1 VRVPWA
7 ETRIVRNEKWL
18 LVEEQMM
25 TSQHQGWLSFPCG
38 VPEILY
44 ECKECLVINKPPGI
58 LVQSPP
64 GVPSLVEMLRDF
76 LANREQPR
84 TGIYL
89 GVPHR
94 LDRPV
99 TGAILFT
106 RHSRATR
113 RITEQFE
120 SRMIRK
126 IYWAVVE
133 GCVEPSVGI
142 WRDFVRKIPNEPQAE
157 IVPESHPD
165 ARHAVL
171 HYHVIQQWE
180 NKTWLEIHLE
190 TGRMHQI
197 RIQAS
202 SRNHAILGD
211 WQYGSSVDL
220 ATDQRDPRL
229 KPIALHARE
238 ITFLHPM
245 TFETLKVIAPL
256 PAYWREI
263 SPVFVQFE
271 ATGFHGCEPGM
282 SKTSDDCPPTT

>member
-1 VRVPWA
+1 MIP
-7 ETRIVRNEKWL
+7 
-18 LVEEQMM
+18 EEQSAM
-25 TSQHQGWLSFPCG
+25 TQYQSWINFPG
-38 VPEILY
+38 GTPEILY
-44 ECKECLVINKPPGI
+44 ECKECLVVNKPPGI
-58 LVQSPP
+58 LVQAPA
-64 GVPSLVEMLRDF
+64 GIPSLVEMLRDF
-76 LANREQPR
+76 LATRQQPR

-126 IYWAVVE
+126 IYWAVLE
-133 GCVEPSVGI
+133 GHVEPNVGI

-165 ARHAVL
+165 ARQAVL
-171 HYHVIQQWE
+171 DYRVIQRWE
-180 NKTWLEIHLE
+180 NMTWLEIHLE

-202 SRNHAILGD
+202 SRRYPVVGD
-211 WQYGSSVDL
+211 WQYGSTIDL
-220 ATDQRDPRL
+220 MPEETDPRS

-238 ITFLHPM
+238 LTFLHPM
-245 TFETLKVIAPL
+245 TFETISVTAPL
-256 PAYWREI
+256 PSYWSRLSTVFQQFI
-263 SPVFVQFE
+263 SASVSSE
-271 ATGFHGCEPGM
+271 NAGGSRDST
-282 SKTSDDCPPTT
+282 

>member
-1 VRVPWA
+1 MIPGQQS
-7 ETRIVRNEKWL
+7 T
-18 LVEEQMM
+18 M
-25 TSQHQGWLSFPCG
+25 SQSQSWISFPG
-38 VPEILY
+38 GTPEILY
-44 ECKECLVINKPPGI
+44 ECKECLVVNKPRGI
-58 LVQSPP
+58 LVQAPP
-64 GVPSLVEMLRDF
+64 GIPSLAEMLRDF
-76 LANREQPR
+76 LATRQQPR

-126 IYWAVVE
+126 VYWAVVE
-133 GCVEPSVGI
+133 GQVEPNVGI

-171 HYHVIQQWE
+171 NYRVLQRWE
-180 NKTWLEIHLE
+180 NMTWLEIHLE

-197 RIQAS
+197 RLQAS
-202 SRNHAILGD
+202 SRRHAVIGD
-211 WQYGSSVDL
+211 WQYGSTIDL
-220 ATDQRDPRL
+220 MPEETDFRS

-238 ITFLHPM
+238 LTFLHPM
-245 TFETLKVIAPL
+245 SFETISVTAPL
-256 PAYWREI
+256 PSYWSRL
-263 SPVFVQFE
+263 SPLFLQY
-271 ATGFHGCEPGM
+271 
-282 SKTSDDCPPTT
+282 TSLSTSASGSETNLID

>member
-1 VRVPWA
+1 MSQGQS
-7 ETRIVRNEKWL
+7 WL
-18 LVEEQMM
+18 A
-25 TSQHQGWLSFPCG
+25 FPGG

-44 ECKECLVINKPPGI
+44 ECRECLVVNKPPGI

-64 GVPSLVEMLRDF
+64 GIPSLVEVIRDF
-76 LANREQPR
+76 LAAREQPR
-84 TGIYL
+84 VGIYL

-126 IYWAVVE
+126 IYWAVVQ
-133 GCVEPSVGI
+133 GRVEPNVAV
-142 WRDFVRKIPNEPQAE
+142 WRDFIRKIPNEPQAE

-165 ARHAVL
+165 ARQAVL
-171 HYHVIQQWE
+171 NYRVINHWD
-180 NKTWLEIHLE
+180 NLTWLEIHLE

-202 SRNHAILGD
+202 SRNHAIVGD
-211 WQYGSSVDL
+211 WQYGSSIDL
-220 ATDQRDPRL
+220 APEQPDPKL

-238 ITFLHPM
+238 MTFLHPM
-245 TFETLKVIAPL
+245 TFETVRVIAPL
-256 PAYWREI
+256 PRYWRII
-263 SPVFVQFE
+263 SPVFSQFE
-271 ATGFHGCEPGM
+271 RTSPREDDSRGAGTGRDA
-282 SKTSDDCPPTT
+282 SKIEEQ

>member
-1 VRVPWA
+1 
-7 ETRIVRNEKWL
+7 
-18 LVEEQMM
+18 M
-25 TSQHQGWLSFPCG
+25 TSQHQTWLDFPGG

-44 ECKECLVINKPPGI
+44 ECKECLVVNKPPGL
-58 LVQSPP
+58 LVQAPP
-64 GVPSLVEMLRDF
+64 GIPCLVELLRDF
-76 LANREQPR
+76 LASRQQPR

-133 GCVEPSVGI
+133 GLVEPRIGV
-142 WRDFVRKIPNEPQAE
+142 WRDFIRKIPDQPQAE
-157 IVPESHPD
+157 VVTESHPD
-165 ARHAVL
+165 ARLAVL
-171 HYHVIQQWE
+171 NYRVLQQW
-180 NKTWLEIHLE
+180 NNLTWLEIHLE

-202 SRNHAILGD
+202 SRNHAVVGD
-211 WQYGSSVDL
+211 WQYGSAIDL
-220 ATDQRDPRL
+220 TPSQADGRL
-229 KPIALHARE
+229 KPIALHARQL
-238 ITFLHPM
+238 TFLHPM
-245 TFETLKVIAPL
+245 TFETLCVTAPL
-256 PAYWREI
+256 PLYWTRI
-263 SPVFVQFE
+263 SPVFAQFE
-271 ATGFHGCEPGM
+271 SVLEDAKTGKNHLSGF
-282 SKTSDDCPPTT
+282 

>member
-1 VRVPWA
+1 
-7 ETRIVRNEKWL
+7 
-18 LVEEQMM
+18 MM
-25 TSQHQGWLSFPCG
+25 SQYQGWLSFPGG

-44 ECKECLVINKPPGI
+44 ESKECLVINKPPGI
-58 LVQSPP
+58 LVQAPP

-76 LANREQPR
+76 LASREQPR

-133 GCVEPSVGI
+133 GCVESNIGV

-165 ARHAVL
+165 ARHALLNYRVM
-171 HYHVIQQWE
+171 QRWE
-180 NKTWLEIHLE
+180 NLTWLEIHLE

-202 SRNHAILGD
+202 SRKHAILGD
-211 WQYGSSVDL
+211 WQYGSSIDL
-220 ATDQRDPRL
+220 APDESDPRL

-238 ITFLHPM
+238 MTFLHPM
-245 TFETLKVIAPL
+245 SFETLRVIAPL
-256 PAYWREI
+256 PAYWRRI
-263 SPVFVQFE
+263 SPVFAEFE
-271 ATGFHGCEPGM
+271 ATSAHEHEPEWG
-282 SKTSDDCPPTT
+282 KNSDENVPRR